1 MRQNNSYV
9 LKSKKSTS
17 FSCLEMQVIYCV
29 FLMVSFKIVD
39 FQDLVTCT
47 NFSHKSNL
55 QNICS
60 LVHLSVSRHLLVVLS
75 QLLLHRCLSLS
86 QFRMQPLNLIIV
98 IIRNKS
104 TAYYFQL
111 TYLITTCS
119 SNLVIESYTVTELVV
134 AAYM

>member
-1 MRQNNSYV
+1 
-9 LKSKKSTS
+9 
-17 FSCLEMQVIYCV
+17 MQVIYCV

-60 LVHLSVSRHLLVVLS
+60 LVHLSVSRHFLVVLS

-119 SNLVIESYTVTELVV
+119 SNISHWKLYSDRASGCSLYVIAKSWNREEFKHWLTKV
-134 AAYM
+134 ALF